1 MRVRELGDSGVSV
14 SVVGVGCNNFGT
26 RIDEAGAKAVV
37 DAAIDAGITFFDTA
51 DSYGAGASETLLGRY
66 VKGRRERVTIAT
78 KFGWWKD
85 PANSGA
91 LGRRASV
98 RSALDASLVRLGTD
112 SVDLYQY
119 HRPDGVTPLAETL
132 GAMSELVCEGKV
144 RCIGASRLT
153 AAEVAEAVRLTRDGG
168 LAQFASVQ
176 NEYSWLARDAERD
189 VLPECERNGVAFIPY
204 FPLANGL
211 LTGKYA
217 RGGPAPAGTRLAT
230 DSQLHAISKETWD
243 RLEALAAFAGRH
255 GVGLLQVAIGGL
267 AAVPAVVSVIAGA
280 STPEQVRDNA
290 AAGEWEP
297 TDGQLR
303 ELQGL

>member
-1 MRVRELGDSGVSV
+1 MRVRELGSSGVLV
-14 SVVGVGCNNFGT
+14 SVVGVGCNNFGA
-26 RIDEAGAKAVV
+26 RIDEAATKAVV

-66 VKGRRERVTIAT
+66 VKGSREQVAIAT

-85 PANSGA
+85 PVNTGA
-91 LGRRASV
+91 LGRRAYV
-98 RSALDASLVRLGTD
+98 RSALEASLRRLGTD
-112 SVDLYQY
+112 YVDLYQY
-119 HRPDGVTPLAETL
+119 HRPDRVTPLAETL
-132 GAMSELVCEGKV
+132 GAMSELVREGKI

-168 LAQFASVQ
+168 LARFVSVQ

-189 VLPECERNGVAFIPY
+189 VLPECERNGVGFLPY

-230 DSQLHAISKETWD
+230 GDQLSAISDVTWD
-243 RLEALAAFAGRH
+243 RLKALTDFAGRH
-255 GVGLLQVAIGGL
+255 DVGPLQVAIGGL

-280 STPEQVRDNA
+280 STPEQVRGNA
-290 AAGEWEP
+290 AAGEWQP
-297 TDGQLR
+297 TDEQMR

>member
-1 MRVRELGDSGVSV
+1 MRVRELGGSGVSV
-14 SVVGVGCNNFGT
+14 SVVGIGCNNFGA
-26 RIDEAGAKAVV
+26 RIDEAATKAVV
-37 DAAIDAGITFFDTA
+37 DAAIDTGITFFDTA

-66 VKGRRERVTIAT
+66 VRGRREQVSIAT

-85 PANSGA
+85 PADTGA

-98 RSALDASLVRLGTD
+98 RSALDASLRRLGTD
-112 SVDLYQY
+112 YVDLYQY
-119 HRPDGVTPLAETL
+119 HRPDRVTPLEETL
-132 GAMSELVCEGKV
+132 GALSELVCEGKV

-168 LAQFASVQ
+168 LAPLASVQ

-189 VLPECERNGVAFIPY
+189 VLPECERNGVGFIPY

-211 LTGKYA
+211 LTGKYS
-217 RGGPAPAGTRLAT
+217 RGGPAPAGARLALG
-230 DSQLHAISKETWD
+230 DQLDAISRETWD
-243 RLEALAAFAGRH
+243 RLRVLVDFASRQ
-255 GVGLLQVAIGGL
+255 GVDLLQVAIGGL

-280 STPEQVRDNA
+280 STAEQVRANA

-297 TDGQLR
+297 TDEQLHK
-303 ELQGL
+303 LQAL